1 MLAVLVVH
9 SGTYLD
15 PILGVPVGA
24 YLSRL
29 AYVYDPYFS
38 CSPDTSPSVSHR
50 GACPSTG
57 STSS

>member
-29 AYVYDPYFS
+29 AYVCDPKFFVLS
-38 CSPDTSPSVSHR
+38 GCFAIREP
-50 GACPSTG
+50 
-57 STSS
+57 

>member
-29 AYVYDPYFS
+29 AYVCDPIFFVLSGYFAIRE
-38 CSPDTSPSVSHR
+38 P
-50 GACPSTG
+50 
-57 STSS
+57 